1 MLRSCLCG
9 LVALMLLAGNVWA
22 QRIRQGKI
30 KKVDHA
36 RGTITITA
44 GGKDLEFKVG
54 DRTRVMDEQFQPVK
68 DRLRDKRFKP
78 GAVVLFKP
86 VNNEPGTVLQGL
98 KLGGRPP
105 QAHPMV
111 DGDGGRKGEH
121 DVMMLRHGAHCGLA
135 QTYFAD
141 EDIFETLDDLDRKTS
156 TSTARGR

>member
-1 MLRSCLCG
+1 MPAKPAKPPKTSAPCRF
-9 LVALMLLAGNVWA
+9 
-22 QRIRQGKI
+22 GK
-30 KKVDHA
+30 
-36 RGTITITA
+36 
-44 GGKDLEFKVG
+44 LE
-54 DRTRVMDEQFQPVK
+54 
-68 DRLRDKRFKP
+68 
-78 GAVVLFKP
+78 VLHS
-86 VNNEPGTVLQGL
+86 
-98 KLGGRPP
+98 GGRPP